1 MDFAEEKQATPP
13 KGGKK
18 CCPDK
23 MLDIL
28 RKLNHDKDR
37 CMLIGRN
44 ALNFRLAEFL
54 EYGLMFATADYDIVC
69 PDLKTASECC
79 NILKE
84 EGFTQDN
91 ATFKSSLGELDILIA
106 DPEFPQSITG
116 EYYNVPSL
124 RPLWNARERDDG
136 VLSPDPD
143 KLILNKLLYSRDNEG
158 KDNETIAIY
167 LGLRPERFDTLLK
180 TIDEHPEPDERD
192 RMLFSL
198 YISVAGVNEEQ
209 KAKLETLLLSD
220 AENELFKEKKI

>member
-1 MDFAEEKQATPP
+1 
-13 KGGKK
+13 
-18 CCPDK
+18 

-54 EYGLMFATADYDIVC
+54 EYGAMFATADYDVVC
-69 PDLKTASECC
+69 PDLETARECC
-79 NILKE
+79 DILKK
-84 EGFTQDN
+84 EGFTQDY

-106 DPEFPQSITG
+106 DPEIPQSVTG
-116 EYYNVPSL
+116 EYYNAPSL
-124 RPLWNARERDDG
+124 RPLWNARERNG
-136 VLSPDPD
+136 GILSPDPD

-167 LGLRPERFDTLLK
+167 LGLRPERFDALLK
-180 TIDEHPEPDERD
+180 TIGEHPVPDEKD

-198 YISVAGVNEEQ
+198 YTSVAGVNEEQ
-209 KAKLETLLLSD
+209 KNKVETLLLSD
-220 AENELFKEKKI
+220 AENELLKENNK